1 MVTVNSNG
9 TTQVPLKS
17 RSRSFRAGTNTATR
31 NTCHMLSPPSQSL
44 PPPTSLPA
52 RNAENT
58 RVALRIV
65 GSRAQAGFVIRLK
78 GSRRLYLFLQTA
90 SMAPH
95 MRAARI
101 TVHPCVRMGG
111 VACPRA
117 RIFLVWRARDCA
129 LICKVA
135 RLWCA
140 RLPARPVFCMPALC
154 AFATLSPKYHVCVM
168 SLHFVPLPWAFPLA
182 SFLCMFLI
190 FGRA

>member
-90 SMAPH
+90 SMAPLCGRH
-95 MRAARI
+95 VSLFTHASVWAGWRVLALAFSWCGARE
-101 TVHPCVRMGG
+101 TALLFVRWPAFGARVCLPAPFSVCPPCVHS
-111 VACPRA
+111 
-117 RIFLVWRARDCA
+117 
-129 LICKVA
+129 
-135 RLWCA
+135 
-140 RLPARPVFCMPALC
+140 LPCRPNIMYA
-154 AFATLSPKYHVCVM
+154 
-168 SLHFVPLPWAFPLA
+168 
-182 SFLCMFLI
+182 
-190 FGRA
+190 